1 MVYEAIDDTLIHY
14 SYNKCN
20 GNYNCVVM
28 IHDIFASKESWFYL
42 QQHFT
47 KSNITNISI
56 DIPGFGAS
64 PTLTTKYDYSYRSL
78 AVIISLL
85 LTKLA
90 IGPCVVIGHGT
101 GCIIAAS
108 LSTISA
114 NIKGIVM
121 LSPNFDTPP
130 SYLKVAPSCFV
141 SSYVSRICKQYYQYN
156 RLETLHEHQI
166 IVKPFKHHFQN
177 SYRRDVVERMI
188 YAVESSYTDII
199 EMIFCPLFT
208 IAPSKEKHAIHSNV
222 LTTLADAGSTF
233 KFVDHVGN
241 FMHHEAPELI
251 FTYICEFVKQLSK
264 SDMSI

>member
-20 GNYNCVVM
+20 GKYLSVVM

-47 KSNITNISI
+47 KNNITNIAI
-56 DIPGFGAS
+56 DIPGFGSS
-64 PTLTTKYDYSYRSL
+64 PTLTAKYDYSYRSL

-90 IGPCVVIGHGT
+90 IGQCVIIGHGT
-101 GCIIAAS
+101 GCIIAGS

-114 NIKGIVM
+114 NVKGVVM
-121 LSPNFDTPP
+121 ISPNFDTPP

-156 RLETLHEHQI
+156 RLSSLHEHEI
-166 IVKPFKHHFQN
+166 IVKPFKTHFVN
-177 SYRRDVVERMI
+177 SYRRDVIERMI
-188 YAVESSYTDII
+188 YAVESPYFDII

-222 LTTLADAGSTF
+222 LTTLADAGSSF

-251 FTYICEFVKQLSK
+251 YTYICEFIKQITQ
-264 SDMSI
+264 SDMSV